1 MTLVVLSGL
10 SALLGASILAIALL
24 TYWLRK
30 TRADINRLHAELTAT
45 KIAALKT
52 LSVAPSPREDP
63 EPVRRKRHL
72 ALYIGGAVAA
82 FFASVGDRLRSLVR
96 GRRAAVVV
104 AATSVLVAGSAA
116 AYYASTDQA
125 APRPL
130 AEPGASL
137 VFPGSGGSGTQDPE
151 SGAPGGHHT
160 DATTGTSA
168 TGDDSDPSGAHLTLP
183 GLAGVTGDGHQGGT
197 GHGGQGASGNGG
209 QDRPGTPGKPST
221 PTPTPPGETKPPP
234 PMPRPT
240 PPPVPPTPP
249 APSEPPHTTPPPS
262 DDTDLCVLPSMIN
275 LCVGSVIGVPL
286 IRGS

>member
-52 LSVAPSPREDP
+52 LSVTPSPREDP

-96 GRRAAVVV
+96 GRRAAVVA

-137 VFPGSGGSGTQDPE
+137 MFPGGSGSGSGTQDPE

-160 DATTGTSA
+160 DTTTDTSA
-168 TGDDSDPSGAHLTLP
+168 TGDDSDPSGAHLMLP
-183 GLAGVTGDGHQGGT
+183 GPAGVTGDGHRGGS
-197 GHGGQGASGNGG
+197 GHGG

-221 PTPTPPGETKPPP
+221 PTPTPPGETKPPTP
-234 PMPRPT
+234 TPRPT
-240 PPPVPPTPP
+240 PPPTPAPPTPP
-249 APSEPPHTTPPPS
+249 APSEPPHTTPSPS
-262 DDTDLCVLPSMIN
+262 DDRDLCVLPGMIN
-275 LCVGSVIGVPL
+275 LCVGSVIGVRP
-286 IRGS
+286 

>member
-52 LSVAPSPREDP
+52 LPVAPSPREDP

-104 AATSVLVAGSAA
+104 AATSVLVAGSTA

-125 APRPL
+125 TPRPL
-130 AEPGASL
+130 AEPGTSL
-137 VFPGSGGSGTQDPE
+137 TFPGSSGSGTQYPE
-151 SGAPGGHHT
+151 SGAPGGHDS
-160 DATTGTSA
+160 DATNGTSA
-168 TGDDSDPSGAHLTLP
+168 TKNDSDPSGTHLMLP
-183 GLAGVTGDGHQGGT
+183 RPVGVTGDGHQGGS
-197 GHGGQGASGNGG
+197 GHGGQVDSGSGR
-209 QDRPGTPGKPST
+209 QDRPGTPGEPST
-221 PTPTPPGETKPPP
+221 PTPTPPGEAKPPTP
-234 PMPRPT
+234 TPRPT
-240 PPPVPPTPP
+240 PPPAPSTPP

-262 DDTDLCVLPSMIN
+262 DDRDLCVLPGVID
-275 LCVGSVIGVPL
+275 LCVGSVIGVGP
-286 IRGS
+286 